1 MPLYELI
8 FLVRQ
13 DVSQAQVTVLSDHF
27 KAVLEERGASVPN
40 VEYCG
45 LRNLAYRVKRNKKA
59 HYVLMNIEGPSV
71 AVDELER
78 QMGLHEDI
86 LRHLRVSVSKLD
98 NNPSA
103 LAQNRVH
110 RDRDDEG
117 SQRSYTPRD
126 ASPVLSADA

>member
-13 DVSQAQVTVLSDHF
+13 DVSQAQVTALSDYF
-27 KAVLEERGASVPN
+27 KSLLEEHGASVPK

-71 AVDELER
+71 AVDEVER
-78 QMGLHEDI
+78 QLRLHEDI
-86 LRHLRVSVSKLD
+86 LRHLRVSVTQLD

-103 LAQNRVH
+103 LAQNRAH
-110 RDRDDEG
+110 RDREDDDAP
-117 SQRSYTPRD
+117 QTPRD
-126 ASPVLSADA
+126 ASSAPSSDV